1 MDIISLRCF
10 VALADT
16 ERFTAAA
23 ELLFMS
29 QPSFSR
35 RIKEL
40 EAELGVP
47 LVERTTR
54 NMRLTEAGKITY
66 YHAKNVLLE
75 VQRLKDEL
83 GIPGTTEAPA
93 VTICYPSLMLNWI
106 GGLFSYL
113 KEKIPNLTINYYL
126 ADKDTS
132 DSMQRLMAGRC
143 DFMFFPEH
151 RLNQLQ
157 GVQYLPL
164 IKSPYC
170 AVLSSDSKMAAKEH
184 IAMEELRELTL
195 LSFGTV
201 GVQDMERDMLAVLQK
216 NGCYPQKIEYVFNL
230 DEMELKIAMGG
241 GYAILPEFLKN
252 YASAKVRYVPIQDF
266 PINGDRVCIWK
277 SDNRNPVLYRVIRE
291 ISNWRDQIISREI

>member
-16 ERFTAAA
+16 ESFTTAA

-40 EAELGVP
+40 EAELGVQ

-54 NMRLTEAGKITY
+54 NMHLTEAGKTTY

-75 VQRLKDEL
+75 VQRLKDDL
-83 GIPGTTEAPA
+83 GIQSGSDFPA
-93 VTICYPSLMLNWI
+93 ITICYPALMLNWI

-113 KEKIPNLTINYYL
+113 KEKIPGLAINYYL
-126 ADKDTS
+126 TDQDVS
-132 DSMQRLMAGRC
+132 DDMHGLTAGRC
-143 DFMFFPEH
+143 DFLLFPEH
-151 RLNQLQ
+151 GLNQLQ

-170 AVLSSDSKMAAKEH
+170 AVLASDSKMAARNQ
-184 IAMEELRELTL
+184 IAMEELRDLTL
-195 LSFGTV
+195 LSFGTI
-201 GVQDMERDMLAVLQK
+201 GVQNMERDMLSVLQK
-216 NGCYPQKIEYVFNL
+216 NGCYPQKIENVF
-230 DEMELKIAMGG
+230 K
-241 GYAILPEFLKN
+241 AIPHKPRQKTTKPLL
-252 YASAKVRYVPIQDF
+252 
-266 PINGDRVCIWK
+266 
-277 SDNRNPVLYRVIRE
+277 L
-291 ISNWRDQIISREI
+291 